1 MDSPAVSVIIPCY
14 NAEKYLD
21 MCMESI
27 LNQTLRDIEIIC
39 VDDGSTDKTLNKL
52 NYYAANNP
60 RMRVFSQRN
69 QFAGA
74 ARNLGLSQARGEYVL
89 FLDCDDF
96 FAENLAQDAYAAAVS
111 ADADVVLF
119 NARCFDEATGEFQ
132 KGWFL
137 NMGLVPEKRPFS
149 PEECADHLYQSTSP
163 VPWTKMF
170 RRQFLLDTKLQ
181 FQTLRHTNDFYFVLS
196 GLAMAKRIVA
206 IDQVLVTYR
215 IGQKTNLTGA
225 DITPRTKK
233 IIEASA
239 SAAVSMGH
247 GYIGTEHL
255 LLAMADEG
263 DCFAVNLMN
272 ELGASSADIPRF

>member
-111 ADADVVLF
+111 A
-119 NARCFDEATGEFQ
+119 
-132 KGWFL
+132 
-137 NMGLVPEKRPFS
+137 
-149 PEECADHLYQSTSP
+149 
-163 VPWTKMF
+163 
-170 RRQFLLDTKLQ
+170 
-181 FQTLRHTNDFYFVLS
+181 
-196 GLAMAKRIVA
+196 
-206 IDQVLVTYR
+206 
-215 IGQKTNLTGA
+215 
-225 DITPRTKK
+225 
-233 IIEASA
+233 
-239 SAAVSMGH
+239 
-247 GYIGTEHL
+247 
-255 LLAMADEG
+255 
-263 DCFAVNLMN
+263 
-272 ELGASSADIPRF
+272 ASSASTPVIPPGVNLVVYALIAQASLGRVFAAAVLGLISLKKISK